1 MSDLTPV
8 KNKLIPAGAQM
19 MSAWLV
25 NDALQDKMKLKCV
38 IKPCSLRTR
47 PDGGDAK
54 EQAPIDEVPHVDA
67 SAVAT
72 IQEGYRNAVPP
83 GAMLQ
88 EVERRMSKSL
98 QAALAGG
105 LELL

>member
-1 MSDLTPV
+1 M
-8 KNKLIPAGAQM
+8 
-19 MSAWLV
+19 
-25 NDALQDKMKLKCV
+25 
-38 IKPCSLRTR
+38 
-47 PDGGDAK
+47 
-54 EQAPIDEVPHVDA
+54 
-67 SAVAT
+67 AT

-105 LELL
+105 LELSWSNKHELIQLLSDVLYHRDSYPSKDMKNGIAKALVNKYPQLKNRLGGPECAWVKKINNGLKLLCQKE